1 MQKTL
6 VLLTLTALVACGD
19 DAKETGSTDTLT
31 AGGTGGGT
39 GGTGGTTG
47 YFYPGPLLVTS
58 AASGC
63 VTAGSG
69 MDWVLDGGTAGW
81 TGPASIFNSWETGNV
96 NGWNEEH
103 TLISIAFAPDGTTD
117 TLQRTLTALGDTDG
131 DGYSNG
137 SYGMD
142 ASTLFSCGVHDVDP
156 VMTYALRVYD
166 IDGNF
171 ADCGIWTTDDAS
183 AVGDVQ
189 ASPSAGWINPVS
201 TDFELANCVTL
212 M

>member
-6 VLLTLTALVACGD
+6 ILASIALIACGD
-19 DAKETGSTDTLT
+19 SGKDTGDTALSTT
-31 AGGTGGGT
+31 GGTGGGG

-47 YFYPGPLLVTS
+47 YTYTGPLVVVS

-69 MDWVLDGGTAGW
+69 MNWQIDGETMGW
-81 TGPASIFNSWETGNV
+81 TGGSTYNSWETGNV

-103 TLISIAFAPDGTTD
+103 SLLSIAYAPDQSSD

-131 DGYSNG
+131 DGYSDG
-137 SYGMD
+137 EYVED
-142 ASTLFSCGVHDVDP
+142 VSTLFSCGVHDVDP
-156 VMTYALRVYD
+156 VMTYAIRVYD
-166 IDGNF
+166 LSGNF
-171 ADCGIWTTDDAS
+171 ADCGIWATDSGGVAEVLAD
-183 AVGDVQ
+183 
-189 ASPSAGWINPVS
+189 PSGGWFNPVS
-201 TDFELANCVTL
+201 AATEIADCVEL